1 MVSVVMPE
9 QAVRDLLTRWDGR
22 LSVAA
27 VNSPAAT
34 VVSGDPEAL
43 AEFGAELSARRV
55 LRWPVPASDFVAHSP
70 RIDELAQALTA
81 DLAGIQP
88 AAGEIPLFSTVR
100 SAWADGPELGAGYW
114 YDNVRQT
121 VRFAESV
128 RVLVGEGYRVFVEVS
143 PHAVLTAAVTETAG
157 DAGADD
163 VVTAGT
169 LDREDAG
176 ARRMLAALARVHV
189 RGVTVDWAAVLGGG
203 HRIGLPTYAF
213 QHQLFWPEPPA
224 AGDGAGH
231 PAGDHAGHHA
241 GDHAGNGT
249 VAAGGDGA
257 GTAAEARFWAA
268 VEGGDLRALA
278 EALAVEDR
286 ERLTEVLPALAAWR
300 RRERDRSA
308 TERLWYRVS
317 WAPVTT
323 PDAAV
328 LPGMWLVVIP
338 AGRAGELARWC
349 VRALAARGGRVI
361 VLEVDPGETDR
372 RVLAAALSGVASL
385 SETPDVPGVSGVSGV
400 AGVVSLLALDE
411 APVPAYPVVP
421 AGLAGTVTLVQGLGD
436 AGIGAPLWVLTSG
449 AVAAAD
455 GEAVA
460 RPVQA
465 MAWGLGRVAGL
476 ELPERWGGLIDLPAA
491 PDGRAAGW
499 LGGVLA
505 GCGEDQVAIRDAGV
519 LGRRLVR
526 AAAPPAGPAW
536 APGGTVLVTGG
547 TGSLGSRA
555 SWWLACRGTPRVVA
569 ASRTGPAAPGVAVM
583 AAVVA
588 DTGAEVVV
596 AGCDMTDRA
605 EMAGLLARIAVAG
618 PPLAA
623 VVHAAGTGRNAAVAE
638 TSVAELAVVMAGKV
652 AGAAHLDELTA
663 DLDLERF
670 VLYSSAAGTWGSG
683 GEGGYAAANEYLNGL
698 ASARRGRGLPATSI
712 GWGPWSGG
720 GLITPGSEEVLLRR
734 GLPLL
739 NPGPAMAAFGQLLDA
754 GESLLTV
761 ADVDW
766 ARFARTFTLRRRSPL
781 IESLP
786 EVRQALA
793 EVAAEAATGTAA
805 SAGGSAAERAQTER
819 AQTELSQRLA
829 GLSARRAGPGAGEPG
844 AVRSRRRARARLAR
858 GGGGGPGLQRD
869 GVRLADRGRAAGP
882 AEHRDRAAPAGH
894 AAVRLPHPGR
904 GGGVPAPPAD
914 GPVDGRADGR
924 AHRPPGRPGRRSRG
938 GRGRR

>member
-1 MVSVVMPE
+1 M
-9 QAVRDLLTRWDGR
+9 
-22 LSVAA
+22 
-27 VNSPAAT
+27 
-34 VVSGDPEAL
+34 
-43 AEFGAELSARRV
+43 
-55 LRWPVPASDFVAHSP
+55 
-70 RIDELAQALTA
+70 
-81 DLAGIQP
+81 
-88 AAGEIPLFSTVR
+88 
-100 SAWADGPELGAGYW
+100 
-114 YDNVRQT
+114 
-121 VRFAESV
+121 
-128 RVLVGEGYRVFVEVS
+128 
-143 PHAVLTAAVTETAG
+143 
-157 DAGADD
+157 
-163 VVTAGT
+163 
-169 LDREDAG
+169 
-176 ARRMLAALARVHV
+176 
-189 RGVTVDWAAVLGGG
+189 
-203 HRIGLPTYAF
+203 
-213 QHQLFWPEPPA
+213 
-224 AGDGAGH
+224 
-231 PAGDHAGHHA
+231 
-241 GDHAGNGT
+241 
-249 VAAGGDGA
+249 AAGGDGA

-338 AGRAGELARWC
+338 AGRAAELARWC
-349 VRALAARGGRVI
+349 VRALAARGARVI

-385 SETPDVPGVSGVSGV
+385 SETPDVPGVTGPAGVSGVSGV
-400 AGVVSLLALDE
+400 SGVCGVVSLLALDE

-421 AGLAGTVTLVQGLGD
+421 AGLAGTVALVQGLGD

-449 AVAAAD
+449 AVAAVD

-476 ELPERWGGLIDLPAA
+476 ELPERWGGLIDVPAA

-526 AAAPPAGPAW
+526 AAAPPSGPAW

-588 DTGAEVVV
+588 DAGAEVVV

-605 EMAGLLARIAVAG
+605 EMAGLLARIAAGG

-663 DLDLERF
+663 GADLERF

-781 IESLP
+781 IDHLP

-793 EVAAEAATGTAA
+793 EVAAEAADRDRGLGRRVRRGAGPDRAGPDRAEPAA
-805 SAGGSAAERAQTER
+805 GRP
-819 AQTELSQRLA
+819 
-829 GLSARRAGPGAGEPG
+829 SARRAGPGAGEPG

-914 GPVDGRADGR
+914 GRADGPADGDRADGR
-924 AHRPPGRPGRRSRG
+924 ARRPPGRPGRRARG

>member
-1 MVSVVMPE
+1 M
-9 QAVRDLLTRWDGR
+9 
-22 LSVAA
+22 
-27 VNSPAAT
+27 
-34 VVSGDPEAL
+34 
-43 AEFGAELSARRV
+43 

-70 RIDELAQALTA
+70 RIDELAETLAQ
-81 DLAGIQP
+81 DLAGIRP
-88 AAGEIPLFSTVR
+88 AAGQIPLFSTVR
-100 SAWADGPELGAGYW
+100 SAWADGADLGAGYW

-128 RVLVGEGYRVFVEVS
+128 RVLAGDGYRVFVEVS

-231 PAGDHAGHHA
+231 PAGDHAG
-241 GDHAGNGT
+241 DHAGHGA

-338 AGRAGELARWC
+338 AGRAAELARWC
-349 VRALAARGGRVI
+349 VRALAARGARVI

-372 RVLAAALSGVASL
+372 RVLAAALSGVATL
-385 SETPDVPGVSGVSGV
+385 SGIPGVSGVTGLVPPGSPGRRGGV
-400 AGVVSLLALDE
+400 A
-411 APVPAYPVVP
+411 
-421 AGLAGTVTLVQGLGD
+421 AGAGRGAGTGLPGGAGRAGRTVALVQGLGD

-526 AAAPPAGPAW
+526 AAAPPSGPAW

-547 TGSLGSRA
+547 TGLPGSRA

-588 DTGAEVVV
+588 DAGAEVVV

-605 EMAGLLARIAVAG
+605 EMAGLLARIAAGG

-663 DLDLERF
+663 GADLERF

-720 GLITPGSEEVLLRR
+720 GLITPGSEEVL
-734 GLPLL
+734 
-739 NPGPAMAAFGQLLDA
+739 
-754 GESLLTV
+754 
-761 ADVDW
+761 
-766 ARFARTFTLRRRSPL
+766 
-781 IESLP
+781 
-786 EVRQALA
+786 
-793 EVAAEAATGTAA
+793 
-805 SAGGSAAERAQTER
+805 
-819 AQTELSQRLA
+819 
-829 GLSARRAGPGAGEPG
+829 
-844 AVRSRRRARARLAR
+844 R
-858 GGGGGPGLQRD
+858 GGACRC
-869 GVRLADRGRAAGP
+869 
-882 AEHRDRAAPAGH
+882 
-894 AAVRLPHPGR
+894 
-904 GGGVPAPPAD
+904 
-914 GPVDGRADGR
+914 
-924 AHRPPGRPGRRSRG
+924 
-938 GRGRR
+938 